1 MTALW
6 QPSEKQ
12 IASARLTAFRDY
24 VRERFDVPTKD
35 YADLHR
41 WSITDRDAF
50 WLAVWDFCGVVAAG
64 RGERVCIDGD
74 RMPGAKFFPDAR
86 LNYAENLLR
95 RRDDGEAI
103 VFRCEN
109 GLGSRMTWQ
118 HLYEEVSLL
127 ARGLRAAGVE
137 PGDRV
142 AAIMPNIP
150 ETMVAFLACASIGAV
165 WSSCSPDFGVQGVL
179 DRFRQIEPKV
189 LLACDG
195 YFYNG
200 KQVDILDKLREII
213 AGLPSLKRAFIEPF
227 LRNATGATLTTG
239 GIPRTSLLIDL
250 VIAHKPG
257 PAEFTPLPFNHPL
270 YILYT
275 SGTTGLPKCI
285 VHSHGGVLLT
295 HLKEHQLHMDV
306 RPDDRVFWFTTCG
319 WMMWNWLVS
328 ALASKATLLLYDGS
342 PFYPDARAVFDFAQE
357 ERMTHLGTSAK
368 FIQAAEKAGV
378 KPVETHDLAALRA
391 IGSTGSTLLP
401 EGFDYVYRDVKK
413 DVCLSSVS
421 GGTDIVSCF
430 VGGTPTLPVRRGEIQ
445 CKALGMAVE
454 VWNDDGKRVIGK
466 KGELVCTK
474 SFPSMPIG
482 FWNDPDGVRYRAA
495 YFERFPGVWA
505 HGDFAEETPEG
516 GFFIYGRSDATLNPG
531 GVRIGT
537 AEIYRQVDRFDEI
550 LESVAVGQ
558 DWDGDTR
565 IVLFVVLREGHEL
578 GENLVARLK
587 KQIRAGTSPR
597 HVPAKIVAVKEI
609 PRTRSGKITELAI
622 RDVVHGRTVKNV
634 EAIANPDALQQFRNR
649 PELQT
654 G

>member
-1 MTALW
+1 MTILW
-6 QPSEKQ
+6 RPSEQQ
-12 IASARLTAFRDY
+12 IASTRLAAFRDF
-24 VRERFDVPTKD
+24 VRYRFGVSPKD
-35 YADLHR
+35 YAQLHQ
-41 WSITDRDAF
+41 WSITDRETF
-50 WLAVWDFCGVVAAG
+50 WIAVWDFCEVIAAE
-64 RGERVCIDGD
+64 RGARASMDGD
-74 RMPGAKFFPDAR
+74 RMPGAQFFPDAR

-95 RRDDGEAI
+95 RQDDGEAI
-103 VFRCEN
+103 VFHCEN
-109 GLGSRMTWQ
+109 GWGSRMSWQ
-118 HLYEEVSLL
+118 QLYDEVSRL
-127 ARGLRAAGVE
+127 ARGLRAAGIR

-150 ETMVAFLACASIGAV
+150 DTMVAFLACASIGAV

-179 DRFRQIEPKV
+179 DRFRQIEPKI
-189 LLACDG
+189 LIACDG

-200 KQVDILDKLREII
+200 RQIDILGKLHEIV
-213 AGLPSLKRAFIEPF
+213 AGLPTLERAFIEPF
-227 LRNATGATLTTG
+227 LRNVTGETLTTG
-239 GIPRTSLLIDL
+239 GIPRSSLLIDL
-250 VIAHKPG
+250 TIAQKPG
-257 PAEFTPLPFNHPL
+257 PLEFAQLPFNHPL

-285 VHSHGGVLLT
+285 VHGHGGVLLQ

-342 PFYPDARAVFDFAQE
+342 PFWPDAKAVFDFAEE

-378 KPVETHDLAALRA
+378 RPIATHNLAALRA

-445 CKALGMAVE
+445 CKALGMAAE
-454 VWNDDGKRVIGK
+454 VWDDDGKRVIGA

-474 SFPSMPIG
+474 PFPSMPVG
-482 FWNDPDGVRYRAA
+482 FWNDPGDGRYRAA

-537 AEIYRQVDRFDEI
+537 AEIYRQVERFDEI
-550 LESVAVGQ
+550 LESVAIGQ
-558 DWDGDTR
+558 EWDGDTR
-565 IVLFVVLREGHEL
+565 IVLFVVLREGREL
-578 GENLVARLK
+578 GADLVARLRQ
-587 KQIRAGTSPR
+587 QIREETSPR
-597 HVPAKIVAVKEI
+597 HVPAKIVAVREI

-622 RDVVHGRTVKNV
+622 RDVVHGREVKNV
-634 EAIANPDALQQFRNR
+634 EAIANPDALQYFRNR

-654 G
+654 A

>member
-1 MTALW
+1 MTVLW
-6 QPSEKQ
+6 QPSAQ
-12 IASARLTAFRDY
+12 QVAAARLTAFRDY
-24 VRERFDVPTKD
+24 VNQRFGVGAES
-35 YADLHR
+35 YNELHA
-41 WSITDRDAF
+41 WSIRDRESF
-50 WLAVWDFCGVVAAG
+50 WLAVWDFCEVIASE
-64 RGERVCIDGD
+64 RGERVCLDGE

-103 VFRCEN
+103 VFHCEN
-109 GLGSRMTWQ
+109 GWGSRLSWQ
-118 HLYEEVSLL
+118 QLHEDVSRL
-127 ARGLRAAGVE
+127 ARGLRAAGLG

-150 ETMVAFLACASIGAV
+150 DTMVAFLACASIGAV

-179 DRFRQIEPKV
+179 DRFKQIEPKI
-189 LLACDG
+189 LISTDG

-200 KQVDILDKLREII
+200 RQMEILDKLREII
-213 AGLPSLKRAFIEPF
+213 AGLPAVKRAFIVPF
-227 LRNATGATLTTG
+227 LRTVTGETLTTG
-239 GIPRTSLLIDL
+239 GIPRTSLLIDQMTS
-250 VIAHKPG
+250 HKPG
-257 PAEFTPLPFNHPL
+257 PIEFAQLPFSHPL

-285 VHSHGGVLLT
+285 VHSHGSVLLT

-306 RPDDRVFWFTTCG
+306 RPNDRVFWFTTCG

-342 PFYPDARAVFDFAQE
+342 PFYPDSKAVFDFAEE

-368 FIQAAEKAGV
+368 FIQAAEKAGL
-378 KPVETHDLAALRA
+378 KPIETHDLGPLRA

-401 EGFDYVYRDVKK
+401 EGFDYVYREVKK

-454 VWNDDGKRVIGK
+454 VWNDEGRRVVGE

-474 SFPSMPIG
+474 PFPSMPIG
-482 FWNDPDGVRYRAA
+482 FWNDPGDVRYRAA
-495 YFERFPGVWA
+495 YFARFPGVWA
-505 HGDFAEETPEG
+505 HGDFAEETPGG

-550 LESVAVGQ
+550 LESVAIGQ
-558 DWDGDTR
+558 EWDGDTR

-578 GENLVARLK
+578 TEDLVARLK
-587 KQIRAGTSPR
+587 QQIRAETSPR

-634 EAIANPDALQQFRNR
+634 EAIANPGALDLFRDR
-649 PELQT
+649 PELQN
-654 G
+654 